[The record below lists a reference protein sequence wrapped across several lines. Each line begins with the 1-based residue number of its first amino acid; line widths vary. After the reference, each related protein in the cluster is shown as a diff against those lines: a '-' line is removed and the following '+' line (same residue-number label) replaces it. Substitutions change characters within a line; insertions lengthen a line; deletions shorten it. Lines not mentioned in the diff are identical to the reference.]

1 MGYYVN
7 IKSVDWLLPVVH
19 EDAALQALKEL
30 NSSSNDHLKRGGSF
44 SGGKR
49 TEVWF
54 SWMPKDYDKTVTT
67 VYEVLDMLGFE
78 TEVLPEGTRI
88 RAYDSKTGQEDL
100 FLDAIA
106 EFVEPGSFIEW
117 RGEDGAFWRN
127 DFDGKTM
134 RTLEG
139 SVTYTGGAR

>member
-7 IKSVDWLLPVVH
+7 IEAVNWLLPVVH
-19 EDAALQALKEL
+19 EDAALQALKNL
-30 NSSSNDHLKRGGSF
+30 NDPSNDHLKRGGRF
-44 SGGKR
+44 AGGKE
-49 TEVWF
+49 TAKWF
-54 SWMPKDYDKTVTT
+54 SWMPEDYDKTVTT

-100 FLDAIA
+100 FLETIA

-117 RGEDGAFWRN
+117 RGEDGAAWRN

-139 SVTYTGGAR
+139 RVTFSGGAR

>member
-7 IKSVDWLLPVVH
+7 IENVEWLLPVVH
-19 EDAALQALKEL
+19 EDAALQVLKDL
-30 NSSSNDHLKRGGSF
+30 NDPSNDHLKRGGSY
-44 SGGKR
+44 SGGKQ
-49 TEVWF
+49 TAKWF

-100 FLDAIA
+100 FLAAIA
-106 EFVEPGSFIEW
+106 EFIEPGSFIEW

-139 SVTYTGGAR
+139 SISYSEVSR